1 MEILVKD
8 EMKTLLGWGI
18 QIFIHDTD
26 TVVCSCYFPLDK
38 KSSLDHTISCYVND
52 GKHFRVISVYK

>member
-18 QIFIHDTD
+18 QLFIHDTD
-26 TVVCSCYFPLDK
+26 TVVCTCYFPMDK
-38 KSSLDHTISCYVND
+38 KIQPRSYYQLLCQ
-52 GKHFRVISVYK
+52 